1 VSTSPSPRGS
11 RTPLVQAALNGR
23 ITRADHP
30 AAPMTA
36 EDFVRDAIA
45 VAAVGAGA
53 IHLHPRDATGAETV
67 DPAVVNDLVTR
78 AKAASG
84 IPVGITTGE
93 WIEPDLDLRL
103 AAIRGWT
110 APDYASV
117 NLSEE
122 GAVRVM
128 EALLAAGV
136 GIEAGLATVDDAA
149 ILIASGLAGQVT
161 RILVEPWSGE
171 HANDADAVL
180 ATAHAI
186 HAALDRAGIEA
197 PRLQH
202 GDGAAAWPLLQ
213 DALAC
218 GWDTRIGLEDT
229 LVSENGGR
237 AETNAALVKAATI
250 LVKNC
255 TKPDPP
261 AH

>member
-1 VSTSPSPRGS
+1 MSTSPSPRQS

-53 IHLHPRDATGAETV
+53 IHLHPRDAAGAETV

-78 AKAASG
+78 VKAASG

-93 WIEPDLDLRL
+93 WIEGLRL

-122 GAVRVM
+122 GSVRVM

-149 ILIASGLAGQVT
+149 ILIASGLASRVT

-186 HAALDRAGIEA
+186 HAALDRAGIDA

-202 GDGAAAWPLLQ
+202 GDGAAAWPLLR
-213 DALAC
+213 DAIAC

-229 LVSENGGR
+229 LVCEDGGM
-237 AETNAALVKAATI
+237 AETNAALVKAAII

-255 TKPDPP
+255 TKPGPP